1 MFSLRGSADPS
12 LGRKGEGEEGGRRTK
27 RRKDGRNEGRK
38 GEGKEG
44 REKGRE
50 GRVGEEREGKGKV
63 RKGKAMGGKR

>member
-1 MFSLRGSADPS
+1 MTGDTGKTRQPQALGSGWWLARS
-12 LGRKGEGEEGGRRTK
+12 
-27 RRKDGRNEGRK
+27 RRKEGRNEGRK

-63 RKGKAMGGKR
+63 RKGKAMGGKRW